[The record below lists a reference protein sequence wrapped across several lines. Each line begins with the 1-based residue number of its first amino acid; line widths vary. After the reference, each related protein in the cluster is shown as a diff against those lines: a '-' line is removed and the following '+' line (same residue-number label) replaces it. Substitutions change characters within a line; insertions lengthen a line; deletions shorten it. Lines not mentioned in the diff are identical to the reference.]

1 MTGLNRKNGS
11 PRTSGIPAYGVIVF
25 VALAGF
31 WGVHGLTRG
40 VEHLS
45 GDQHITLLLV
55 LKGEDPS
62 LFPTDLIYNGQR
74 LSKEYTPYP
83 LYISFLS
90 MAYRFTGD
98 LAAGYKLMVVP
109 LTLLYL
115 CGAYLVFLRF
125 SRKPWVAVILSVVSS
140 FPLAVP
146 MGDEIFG
153 LGQVGTMVART
164 IFTAAL
170 PWLFLAFSSWID
182 RPRRLVLLF
191 FTMGLLA
198 NLHLASVLHA
208 TPVLILTYLLES
220 RGTRRSWVTAGA
232 MGLATVA
239 GAAPIVWSH
248 LQYLGEQAATS
259 VPDGGAFAA
268 QVAWVRF
275 GKVMYPPQAMKAFP
289 RMLVDA
295 LTVGVTVA
303 SVVLV
308 VHRWLS
314 RHQRGGLCLRLVA
327 VIALGYLLY
336 PMGQLLCALLAIL
349 FLLPQSESDL
359 REERLGVYFA
369 LAILWVSIVELIVF
383 LFVLPIQDHPVF
395 LLIYH
400 RGVRFAVFAVFL
412 LLAVSVRLADWSR
425 VTGVVRIAL
434 IVLVVFTGFWQARH
448 TVRTYLRTH
457 RDLEAAHRAAMARWA
472 REETDPRDLFLFDS
486 ADFRVMAR
494 RSLAFAIKDGDSA
507 MSFRPD
513 RAAAWLERW
522 ATLRAA
528 GSNPAALWQA
538 GVRYGAQYVVVPA
551 RAVRGTGLESRLR
564 YRNATYAVL
573 ATGQARLSG
582 RRENRGGQS

>member
-1 MTGLNRKNGS
+1 MTGLNRKHGP

-62 LFPTDLIYNGQR
+62 LFSKDFIFGGQDLTE
-74 LSKEYTPYP
+74 EYIP
-83 LYISFLS
+83 LYIGFLRLAS
-90 MAYRFTGD
+90 RFTGD

-115 CGAYLVFLRF
+115 CGAYFVFLRF
-125 SRKPWVAVILSVVSS
+125 SRKPWVAVILAIFSS
-140 FPLAVP
+140 LPLAVP
-146 MGDEIFG
+146 LGDEIFG

-164 IFTAAL
+164 IFTAAF
-170 PWLFLAFSSWID
+170 PFLFLALCSWIES
-182 RPRRLVLLF
+182 PRRLVLLF
-191 FTMGLLA
+191 LGIGLLA
-198 NLHLASVLHA
+198 NFHPVSVLHA
-208 TPVLILTYLLES
+208 VPILIITYLLEA
-220 RGTRRSWVTAGA
+220 RGARRSWVVAGA
-232 MGLATVA
+232 MGLAMLV
-239 GAAPIVWSH
+239 GAAPIVWDH
-248 LQYLGEQAATS
+248 LQHLGKQAAMS
-259 VPDGGAFAA
+259 VGYGEFLA
-268 QVAWVRF
+268 QVAMVRF
-275 GKVMYPPQAMKAFP
+275 EKLMYPPRGMKGVP
-289 RMLVDA
+289 RMIVDG

-308 VHRWLS
+308 VHRWAS
-314 RHQRGGLCLRLVA
+314 KHQRGGLCLRLVA

-349 FLLPQSESDL
+349 FLLPQSEYGL

-383 LFVLPIQDHPVF
+383 QFVLPIRDHPIFF
-395 LLIYH
+395 LTYH

-457 RDLEAAHRAAMARWA
+457 RDLEAAHRLAMARWA

-486 ADFRVMAR
+486 ADFRVMGR
-494 RSLAFAIKDGDSA
+494 RSLAFATKDGDAVISH
-507 MSFRPD
+507 RPD
-513 RAAAWLERW
+513 RAAAWLERF
-522 ATLRAA
+522 ASLRAA
-528 GSNPAALWQA
+528 GSNPVALLEA

-551 RAVRGTGLESRLR
+551 HAVRGTGLESRIR
-564 YRNATYAVL
+564 YQNPTYTVL
-573 ATGQARLSG
+573 TTDQARLSG
-582 RRENRGGQS
+582 SPVTRGGQS